1 MTLNSYTRG
10 AEGARRKGIIDRK
23 HRAIDER
30 ARRDRDTKLDD
41 DALRRRRRRGANR
54 VGGTRPRSTGRGG
67 VGARRTPRRR
77 SRRARR
83 TDRRATRRR
92 SSRRR
97 GRGPR
102 LGRRWCR
109 RRRRRRRR
117 RGRRRRRVAA
127 FARARASAQPVL
139 TGGISGFGRHSRL
152 LSAALM
158 SPVSMNEQPSVA
170 SHEFWSSIIEHSS
183 SHRFTSLLFA
193 LTNACKSA
201 NVCGHVSKPMANDSA
216 CAMQTAAFESSSLH
230 SQGIMPLHESSS
242 VIA

>member
-54 VGGTRPRSTGRGG
+54 VGGTRPRSTRDGG

-127 FARARASAQPVL
+127 FARARASSQPVL
-139 TGGISGFGRHSRL
+139 TGGRFGLRKTVRGFS
-152 LSAALM
+152 SAALR
-158 SPVSMNEQPSVA
+158 VTSVDERTTSGCVA
-170 SHEFWSSIIEHSS
+170 RTLVLD
-183 SHRFTSLLFA
+183 HRTLDFA
-193 LTNACKSA
+193 Q
-201 NVCGHVSKPMANDSA
+201 VRSA
-216 CAMQTAAFESSSLH
+216 CCL
-230 SQGIMPLHESSS
+230 P
-242 VIA
+242 